1 MEHPDCI
8 ATKGN
13 ENRLLAGDLPEVS
26 EANDTG
32 KSDSYTLFDMLLEG
46 AIPCNRAI

>member
-13 ENRLLAGDLPEVS
+13 ENRLLASDLPEVS
-26 EANDTG
+26 KANDTG
-32 KSDSYTLFDMLLEG
+32 KSDSNSLFHMLFEG
-46 AIPCNRAI
+46 ALPCNRAI